1 MSIKKFVIAQIA
13 IIVGG
18 ILIILI
24 ISGIITS
31 NLAEKYQK
39 ENLNYITKVISKDI
53 GFLLNLF
60 PDKTFIENGMRNLV
74 AEIPALDGICL
85 RTERNLYFYPKEEL
99 TNCFY
104 RRSGVF
110 KEGNEIAVCIPFY
123 EEYASELL
131 EKKKIG
137 MLCAFY
143 NREYVEQF
151 KNAWKLNSAV
161 VSAFLVLFGLTI
173 FIFWRKN
180 LLADLTRLRT
190 FVDSIR
196 KQEGKITN
204 EAKENLKNLR
214 LEEFKEIANLIL
226 NLIKQVSK
234 LNKRLQRLAVTDP
247 LTNLFNRNFFNLFIH
262 KLMSDWKR
270 RHYPLSVAILDIDNF
285 KQINDAFGHEKGDEV
300 LRTLG
305 YIIKSTIRN
314 SDFAIRYGGEEFL
327 IIFPHTTKKEA
338 LKSLERIKERFSNT
352 RFGIDRKV
360 TFSAG
365 IADYP
370 SDVKNLTN
378 LDILIRIA
386 DHRLYRAKGTGKNKI
401 VIE

>member
-1 MSIKKFVIAQIA
+1 
-13 IIVGG
+13 
-18 ILIILI
+18 
-24 ISGIITS
+24 
-31 NLAEKYQK
+31 
-39 ENLNYITKVISKDI
+39 
-53 GFLLNLF
+53 
-60 PDKTFIENGMRNLV
+60 
-74 AEIPALDGICL
+74 
-85 RTERNLYFYPKEEL
+85 
-99 TNCFY
+99 
-104 RRSGVF
+104 
-110 KEGNEIAVCIPFY
+110 
-123 EEYASELL
+123 
-131 EKKKIG
+131 
-137 MLCAFY
+137 
-143 NREYVEQF
+143 
-151 KNAWKLNSAV
+151 
-161 VSAFLVLFGLTI
+161 
-173 FIFWRKN
+173 
-180 LLADLTRLRT
+180 
-190 FVDSIR
+190 
-196 KQEGKITN
+196 
-204 EAKENLKNLR
+204 
-214 LEEFKEIANLIL
+214 
-226 NLIKQVSK
+226 
-234 LNKRLQRLAVTDP
+234 
-247 LTNLFNRNFFNLFIH
+247 
-262 KLMSDWKR
+262 MSDWKR